1 MQNTA
6 HVLILVLQHSA
17 QDAPSAGLGP
27 RALKAAAPNAATTA
41 TQRSRGTRTH
51 ERRPKGTR
59 LQRCAVRSEQRRE
72 RNGSELQEGTPGGRW
87 GKWKW
92 EPGGRRGAELRV
104 PHAEMGAVEGG
115 GGRRPSARAGLRA
128 ARPLRHP
135 PLTHRH
141 RVRRRHL
148 QRSERGA
155 GPEQDD
161 AVRRAEQA
169 CKQSG
174 AVSDSGAVR
183 DRPPPPPGPQRPSPT
198 AAPTRVVSQVRCG
211 HCSPSGPSQ

>member
-1 MQNTA
+1 MQSTA

-27 RALKAAAPNAATTA
+27 RALKAAAPNAAMTA

-104 PHAEMGAVEGG
+104 PHAELGAVEGG
-115 GGRRPSARAGLRA
+115 GWQA
-128 ARPLRHP
+128 ALG
-135 PLTHRH
+135 T
-141 RVRRRHL
+141 
-148 QRSERGA
+148 RGA
-155 GPEQDD
+155 EGCE
-161 AVRRAEQA
+161 AA
-169 CKQSG
+169 
-174 AVSDSGAVR
+174 
-183 DRPPPPPGPQRPSPT
+183 PSPT
-198 AAPTRVVSQVRCG
+198 AYPSSPCPTP
-211 HCSPSGPSQ
+211 PSAAQRARSRAGAG